1 MPKSWRFKLV
11 DSRIHRKL
19 ADIDYQS
26 NDDYRLEHL
35 VTENQRV
42 TDALCSD
49 AEHLGVLLNQ
59 SHRSLMKLGVSHP
72 EVDEMVKNLQLTHGV
87 LGARMMGGGYGG
99 MILVLVESD
108 KILPSGIT
116 VSSTGTFSF
125 EEFS

>member
-1 MPKSWRFKLV
+1 
-11 DSRIHRKL
+11 
-19 ADIDYQS
+19 
-26 NDDYRLEHL
+26 
-35 VTENQRV
+35 
-42 TDALCSD
+42 
-49 AEHLGVLLNQ
+49 
-59 SHRSLMKLGVSHP
+59 MKLGVSHP

-108 KILPSGIT
+108 KILPSGQP